1 MCIVIIEGGTKWWV
15 GGIKV
20 TNLKNFIR
28 DGSTLVHRQEKMYTE
43 HGEIYTSTRQTQF
56 SRGSQRGAHLSFRWV
71 ISGWDACIQLMFPDV
86 HDMDSVAHYARE
98 WLPWSGIH
106 VCIWRRLSV
115 CAWPS
120 VYELSSIR
128 VSSGP
133 LNSNGCLHASQVLWI
148 PSRSPNLIQITLI
161 PTYFLKF

>member
-1 MCIVIIEGGTKWWV
+1 MTEEIIIRMTKTMCTGKKKCTLNMARYILQLAKH
-15 GGIKV
+15 
-20 TNLKNFIR
+20 NLAVAANEAPTFP
-28 DGSTLVHRQEKMYTE
+28 S
-43 HGEIYTSTRQTQF
+43 GE
-56 SRGSQRGAHLSFRWV
+56 W
-71 ISGWDACIQLMFPDV
+71 
-86 HDMDSVAHYARE
+86 SVAGTPVYSWCFQTSAT
-98 WLPWSGIH
+98 WIVLPIMQGSGCLGPGI
-106 VCIWRRLSV
+106 CIWRRLSP

-148 PSRSPNLIQITLI
+148 PSRSPKLIHITLI